1 VEEDPLVAVALN
13 SFFSLALCLQIRCR
27 GNGFFLLFAMVGV
40 AKVLSA
46 AKNKKI
52 PAH

>member
-1 VEEDPLVAVALN
+1 MFADPLPG
-13 SFFSLALCLQIRCR
+13 QRI
-27 GNGFFLLFAMVGV
+27 FFLLFAMVGV